1 MSGFGGGGNQ
11 PLLMVLAVSAVR
23 SVEHLDEY
31 WALQHRHAGDEERW
45 VDLAH
50 YLSKRDAVAALD
62 RVVENAHADR
72 HELRV
77 ERIRRKAN

>member
-1 MSGFGGGGNQ
+1 VSSGGNQ
-11 PLLMVLAVSAVR
+11 PLLGVLAVSALTSVR
-23 SVEHLDEY
+23 DLDSYWTLQRRHGEDEH
-31 WALQHRHAGDEERW
+31 RW

-50 YLSKRDAVAALD
+50 YLTRDDASAALE

-77 ERIRRKAN
+77 EHVRRRVD